1 MSAQN
6 DENAAAR
13 SMPTEDDRMQAALLR
28 LSMALKKD
36 PSRNFD
42 ELIDDIAKKTGL
54 DRARFVDY
62 VARHREVITAT
73 VKGTAR

>member
-1 MSAQN
+1 MSAMN
-6 DENAAAR
+6 DETSAAKSA
-13 SMPTEDDRMQAALLR
+13 PIEDERMQAALLR

-36 PSRNFD
+36 PARNFD

-62 VARHREVITAT
+62 VAHHREVIIAT